1 MPALIIDQAHWA
13 QLEQVQAQV
22 ERKVHYVTDM
32 ERFGVPDWWEPAG
45 DKGDCEDIVLAKRQR
60 LMDMGWPAEALR
72 IAVVIDG
79 HGALH
84 AVLTVDVLSQQGKPA
99 TYVLD
104 SHFEHVEPW
113 QYLSQY
119 GYTWLER
126 SKPGSTQWTRL
137 DNGGSVPAQQ
147 MAILA
152 SAILPASPRWSDTD
166 PAPRVTVTASAEL
179 LGEVQQVAAAAR
191 VIPAVLD
198 GGEGRNLLIQ
208 AASRQDE
215 AAKETASAD
224 DEVTVAPASVH
235 ASRHSRHHAHAHAH
249 AHSHGRHGRR
259 H

>member
-84 AVLTVDVLSQQGKPA
+84 AVLTVDVESQQGKPA

-113 QYLSQY
+113 QYLSDY

-126 SKPGSTQWTRL
+126 SKPGSNQWARL

-166 PAPRVTVTASAEL
+166 PAARVTVTASANPV
-179 LGEVQQVAAAAR
+179 GDVQQVAASAR
-191 VIPAVLD
+191 AMPAVLD
-198 GGEGRNLLIQ
+198 GGRNRNLLIRT
-208 AASRQDE
+208 ASRQDD
-215 AAKETASAD
+215 AADETASAD
-224 DEVTVAPASVH
+224 DDVTVAPASAHV
-235 ASRHSRHHAHAHAH
+235 SRHSRHHGHARS
-249 AHSHGRHGRR
+249 SHGRHGRR
-259 H
+259 R

>member
-1 MPALIIDQAHWA
+1 
-13 QLEQVQAQV
+13 
-22 ERKVHYVTDM
+22 
-32 ERFGVPDWWEPAG
+32 
-45 DKGDCEDIVLAKRQR
+45 
-60 LMDMGWPAEALR
+60 
-72 IAVVIDG
+72 VVIDG

-126 SKPGSTQWTRL
+126 SKPGSTQWARL

-166 PAPRVTVTASAEL
+166 PAPQVTVTVSAKL
-179 LGEVQQVAAAAR
+179 LGQEQQVAAVAR
-191 VIPAVLD
+191 VTPAVLD
-198 GGEGRNLLIQ
+198 GGESRNLLIQ

-215 AAKETASAD
+215 AAKEAASAD

-235 ASRHSRHHAHAHAH
+235 ASRHSRHHAHTHAH
-249 AHSHGRHGRR
+249 ARSHGRHGRR